1 MKKIHSN
8 DLISVVPRQEQVETS
23 ACKLWRVAIPVS
35 ITVESR
41 DSRPRRLAGGGG
53 LGASRNLYGKRGE
66 IDLAFITEMIYAGRP
81 RYATPPGHVGVHE
94 ASQPRSSAFFSHANP
109 PVLRAIALVRGKW
122 RAACW
127 ITWPL
132 LLSSFY
138 FPSFSLSLRVFRS
151 WFELEI
157 FEEDALPAIY
167 ETLYCRRGVVLLG
180 FLGDSIGEQ
189 GCTIVERAGGF

>member
-138 FPSFSLSLRVFRS
+138 FPSFSLSLFAYFAR
-151 WFELEI
+151 
-157 FEEDALPAIY
+157 
-167 ETLYCRRGVVLLG
+167 
-180 FLGDSIGEQ
+180 DSSS
-189 GCTIVERAGGF
+189 RF